1 MEGESKSLVSGKLSS
16 PSCSPPSLSSSLG
29 NTGREEG
36 ADHTEPRAK
45 LHPVLRQRL
54 ELQAAKGSPT
64 LTVAGRWSPEPES
77 HPVSLAL
84 PSSSPL
90 KMESRSLAS
99 SFPALSQQSCAQRTS
114 PTARSWSG
122 TRGSE
127 EELSLHSDLTHPAKG
142 GSWLPCPLPC
152 TCALDLAP
160 AGPPLT
166 PSDCPPSSFQDSRR
180 QSWVGSK
187 VSCGNLGGG
196 DPNPRKSLLTLTVT
210 QVCLSSFLPF
220 AF

>member
-1 MEGESKSLVSGKLSS
+1 MISCHVLVVKNKIKTKKKPNSLLSIKTRKDCSPAAYFLIKRMVFPSQHLRMEGESKSLVSGKLSS

-64 LTVAGRWSPEPES
+64 LTVAGRWSLEPES

-114 PTARSWSG
+114 PAARGAAHVVLKRS
-122 TRGSE
+122 
-127 EELSLHSDLTHPAKG
+127 
-142 GSWLPCPLPC
+142 
-152 TCALDLAP
+152 
-160 AGPPLT
+160 
-166 PSDCPPSSFQDSRR
+166 
-180 QSWVGSK
+180 
-187 VSCGNLGGG
+187 
-196 DPNPRKSLLTLTVT
+196 
-210 QVCLSSFLPF
+210 
-220 AF
+220 